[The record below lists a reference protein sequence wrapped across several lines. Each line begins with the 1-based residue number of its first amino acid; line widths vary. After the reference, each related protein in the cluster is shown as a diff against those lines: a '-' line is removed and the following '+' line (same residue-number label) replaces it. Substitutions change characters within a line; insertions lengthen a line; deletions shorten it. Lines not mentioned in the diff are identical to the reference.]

1 MQIEFRNCSLE
12 IGYMGTDREIF
23 RAVLCDCAQEAID
36 RFFAAYRPIFD
47 EMSRLWD
54 NLPDAIKRLAE
65 DGA

>member
-1 MQIEFRNCSLE
+1 MLIEFRNCSLE

-23 RAVLCDCAQEAID
+23 RSVLRDCAQESID
-36 RFFAAYRPIFD
+36 RFCETYRPIFD

-54 NLPDAIKRLAE
+54 NMPDEIKRLAE